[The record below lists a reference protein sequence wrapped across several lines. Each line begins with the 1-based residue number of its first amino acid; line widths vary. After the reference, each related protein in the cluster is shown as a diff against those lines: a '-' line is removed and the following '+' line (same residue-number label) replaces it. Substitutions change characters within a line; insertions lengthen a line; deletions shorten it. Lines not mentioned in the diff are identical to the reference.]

1 MAIHKLIALGR
12 LLGWVAGLSF
22 IVTMGGC
29 IACLN
34 DQKTE
39 YGSEEL
45 YISGG
50 KIKSAPITTHSGGGG
65 VFLLLPLIAAGVCA
79 ISLIGWTQTERKLE
93 EARLKDLQVERE
105 LEEARQKDQWAK
117 LEEEEAERLEK
128 KRAKRLEKK
137 RARGE
142 T

>member
-1 MAIHKLIALGR
+1 MTLKQVASLGR
-12 LLGWVAGLSF
+12 VLAWVAGLSF
-22 IVTMGGC
+22 VITLGGC
-29 IACLN
+29 YACMK

-50 KIKSAPITTHSGGGG
+50 KLKSAPMTSTSGGEGF
-65 VFLLLPLIAAGVCA
+65 VFLLPLIAAGVCA
-79 ISLIGWTQTERKLE
+79 IALVGWTQTERKLE

-105 LEEARQKDQWAK
+105 LEEARQKAQWA
-117 LEEEEAERLEK
+117 EMDEREAERLEK
-128 KRAKRLEKK
+128 KRAKRLEKNREK
-137 RARGE
+137 GE

>member
-1 MAIHKLIALGR
+1 MTDKVATVGR
-12 LLGWVAGLSF
+12 VFGWVAGLSF
-22 IVTMGGC
+22 VITFGGC
-29 IACLN
+29 IACLK

-45 YISGG
+45 YMSGG
-50 KIKSAPITTHSGGGG
+50 KVKSAPITTTTGGEGF
-65 VFLLLPLIAAGVCA
+65 VFLLPLIAAGVCA
-79 ISLIGWTQTERKLE
+79 ISLVGWTLTERKLE

-105 LEEARQKDQWAK
+105 LEEARLKDLWAK
-117 LEEEEAERLEK
+117 LDEEEAERLEK

-137 RARGE
+137 RAKGE